1 VNVIAERGRNGAGEA
16 VREYVRWLKS
26 AL

>member
-1 VNVIAERGRNGAGEA
+1 VIAENAANGAAGA

-26 AL
+26 GL